1 MAVELRNGK
10 VLTDKGFEEGLI
22 VRIDGPRIVGLDR
35 RRKIRSLAKTI
46 DLDGRLLLPGFI
58 DAQVNGGGGVLFNDR
73 PGVESIAEI
82 GRVHRRFGTTAFL
95 PTLVSD
101 ELPVV
106 LEAIKATRDAIA
118 AGVPGVLGI
127 HIEGPFLNRDRRGI
141 HDADKIRGLD
151 DEAFKLLTTPTGGKT
166 LLTLAP
172 EMTTPEMIRKLTK
185 AGVIVSAGHSD
196 ATYDDIRTAMQS
208 GLTGFTHLFNAM
220 SQLTVREPGVVGAA
234 LDDEN
239 CWCSIIADGHHVHPA
254 VLRLA
259 LRAKRADRFFL
270 VTDAMPSVGT
280 DLKSFNLLGKRITVR
295 DGFCMD
301 EDGTLAGSNMDMA
314 TAVRNTIDM
323 LGIDIA
329 QAIRMASLNPARFLG
344 VASDHARMA
353 PGGRANLVIVD
364 NELCVLDTCIDG
376 RFGDSNNRRTP
387 ATTTDG
393 HSTLQ

>member
-1 MAVELRNGK
+1 MAVELVNGK
-10 VLTDKGFEEGLI
+10 VLTDRGFEEDLV

-35 RRKIRSLAKTI
+35 RRKTRSLAKTI

-73 PGVESIAEI
+73 PSVESIAEI
-82 GRVHRRFGTTAFL
+82 GRVHRQFGTTAFL

-106 LEAIKATRDAIA
+106 LEAIEATRDAIA

-151 DEAFKLLTTPTGGKT
+151 DEAFELLTIPTGGRT

-172 EMTTPEMIRKLTK
+172 EMTTPMMIRKLTR

-196 ATYDDIRTAMQS
+196 ATYDDIRTAMEN

-280 DLKSFNLLGKRITVR
+280 DLKSFNLLGRRITVR
-295 DGFCMD
+295 DGYCTD

-314 TAVRNTIDM
+314 TAVRNAVDL
-323 LGIDIA
+323 LGIGLD
-329 QAIRMASLNPARFLG
+329 QAIRMASRSPARFLG
-344 VASDHARMA
+344 IDADFGEIA
-353 PGGRANLVIVD
+353 PGRRANL
-364 NELCVLDTCIDG
+364 L
-376 RFGDSNNRRTP
+376 
-387 ATTTDG
+387 TTDKALNMG
-393 HSTLQ
+393 DTWVDGILIGRDGSRPAPRPTTSTET

>member
-1 MAVELRNGK
+1 MTVDLVNGR
-10 VLTDKGFEEGLI
+10 VLTDKGFEEGLV

-35 RRKIRSLAKTI
+35 RRKTRSPTKTI

-73 PGVESIAEI
+73 PSVESIAEI
-82 GRVHRRFGTTAFL
+82 GRVHRQFGTTAFL

-106 LEAIKATRDAIA
+106 LEAIEATRDAIA

-141 HDADKIRGLD
+141 HDADKIRSLD
-151 DEAFKLLTTPTGGKT
+151 DEAFELLTTPTGGKT

-172 EMTTPEMIRKLTK
+172 EMTTPEMIRKLTR

-196 ATYDDIRTAMQS
+196 ATYEDVRVAIRN
-208 GLTGFTHLFNAM
+208 GLSGFTHLFNAM

-259 LRAKRADRFFL
+259 LRAKGVDRFFL

-295 DGFCMD
+295 DGYCRD

-314 TAVRNTIDM
+314 TAVRNTVDL
-323 LGIDIA
+323 LGVDLA
-329 QAIRMASLNPARFLG
+329 QALRMASLNPAAFLG
-344 VASDHARMA
+344 IESQQGWIA
-353 PGGRANLVIVD
+353 PGSRAAMIISDDNL
-364 NELCVLDTCIDG
+364 NVLEVWAAG
-376 RFGDSNNRRTP
+376 ERTAGP
-387 ATTTDG
+387 
-393 HSTLQ
+393 